1 MKEKILQMKGLW
13 LVTKEDKTKW
23 VIDLDNMLFDS
34 YDWYKKVGT
43 LESIIEDVDWF
54 MKNSSM
60 RRIEKWI
67 NMIIGIKVWL

>member
-60 RRIEKWI
+60 RRIEK
-67 NMIIGIKVWL
+67 